1 MSSSGINQLGGNYV
15 NGRPLALDTRKEIIR
30 LAKQGGVRPCDISRQ
45 LRVSHGCVSKI
56 LTRFE
61 ETGDIKPGVIGGS
74 KPKVATPE
82 VVNKITEYKH
92 ANPTMFAWEIRQQLI
107 DDRVCLKDNVP
118 SVSSINRIVRS
129 YSAVILK
136 NNPNLIEQASRASAL
151 STTVEELPSDRK
163 RRKNKQEQEENE
175 RVKKIKLKQEPTLA
189 SEFVFRQNS
198 PSFPDSMDEQ
208 NSTTSTSPYAD
219 RDSSSQLGRGPT
231 KSDLSEFPVGFS
243 SIYKSNSA
251 TSSDPTAAVGET
263 SLLYFTDQGYTNYLG
278 WEDLNHADSKMYA
291 EQLY

>member
-1 MSSSGINQLGGNYV
+1 MN
-15 NGRPLALDTRKEIIR
+15 E
-30 LAKQGGVRPCDISRQ
+30 
-45 LRVSHGCVSKI
+45 
-56 LTRFE
+56 F
-61 ETGDIKPGVIGGS
+61 
-74 KPKVATPE
+74 
-82 VVNKITEYKH
+82 
-92 ANPTMFAWEIRQQLI
+92 I
-107 DDRVCLKDNVP
+107 DD
-118 SVSSINRIVRS
+118 VSFRNILVES
-129 YSAVILK
+129 Y
-136 NNPNLIEQASRASAL
+136 ASRASAL

-251 TSSDPTAAVGET
+251 TSSDPTVAVGET

>member
-1 MSSSGINQLGGNYV
+1 MSSSGVNQLGGNYV
-15 NGRPLALDTRKEIIR
+15 NGRPLALDTRREIIR

-107 DDRVCLKDNVP
+107 DDRICVQDNVP

-129 YSAVILK
+129 YSSVILK

-151 STTVEELPSDRK
+151 GTTIEELPSDRK
-163 RRKNKQEQEENE
+163 RRKNKQQQEENE
-175 RVKKIKLKQEPTLA
+175 RVKKIKLKEEPYYPTDSFNA
-189 SEFVFRQNS
+189 RQGSPCGPDSIDGQNS
-198 PSFPDSMDEQ
+198 G
-208 NSTTSTSPYAD
+208 TSTPPYAD
-219 RDSSSQLGRGPT
+219 GGSAAQLGRSQT
-231 KSDLSEFPVGFS
+231 KGDANEFPAGFS
-243 SIYKSNSA
+243 SLYKTYVASPEPA
-251 TSSDPTAAVGET
+251 LGEHVEPTP
-263 SLLYFTDQGYTNYLG
+263 LYFQEQGYTNFLG
-278 WEDLNHADSKMYA
+278 WDDKIYQ